1 MRMTIPRLAKATFDE
16 LKAEKIRLRRMGRK
30 CGVKHGVMYANV
42 ELEMK
47 RRFGRT

>member
-30 CGVKHGVMYANV
+30 YGVMYANV
-42 ELEMK
+42 EAAMK

>member
-1 MRMTIPRLAKATFDE
+1 MRLTIPRLSSATFE
-16 LKAEKIRLRRMGRK
+16 QLKAEKIRLRRMGR
-30 CGVKHGVMYANV
+30 KHGVMYANV

>member
-30 CGVKHGVMYANV
+30 HGVMYATV

>member
-1 MRMTIPRLAKATFDE
+1 MRLTIPRLAKATFDE
-16 LKAEKIRLRRMGRK
+16 LKAEKIRLRRRGR
-30 CGVKHGVMYANV
+30 KHGVMYANV

>member
-1 MRMTIPRLAKATFDE
+1 MRLTIPMLEKATFDE
-16 LKAEKIRLRRMGRK
+16 LKAEKIRLRRKGR
-30 CGVKHGVMYANV
+30 KHGVMYANV